1 MPLPDPP
8 TTHITTWEEF
18 DFTQRRDMAMY
29 AEDVMAAVQQTI
41 DEILA
46 AFADHVPER
55 FRTTE

>member
-1 MPLPDPP
+1 VRLPDPP

-18 DFTQRRDMAMY
+18 EFTQRRDMATY
-29 AEDVMAAVQQTI
+29 AKDLMEAVEQTI

-55 FRTTE
+55 FQSSE